1 MQNSFLWL
9 FQTVLTF
16 KIYSYTGDDKYKSR
30 RKLKRAMHNEKTI
43 KRISISKYYR
53 KMVLANQT
61 DPLMMK
67 TFSPL

>member
-16 KIYSYTGDDKYKSR
+16 KIYLYTGDDKHKSR

-43 KRISISKYYR
+43 KNLCLQILQKDGASQSDWSFDDDD
-53 KMVLANQT
+53 VF
-61 DPLMMK
+61 P
-67 TFSPL
+67 F